1 MSKIGCI
8 VLSAALLV
16 SGCATAPNAIR
27 LTDGEGKEAKVVRS
41 MDIDPVMFS
50 GLPWTDDLRS
60 GRFVTLLASFPA
72 TSETWAEWDP
82 LRIRYQAHAVGS
94 DGREYPAYAVFAG
107 YIGCSPRYFV
117 FVEGLQK
124 PEADVKAVTFSTL
137 LDRAYDLRGREV
149 KFDAA
154 KFRKEASYRKEFV
167 QSEGTATDAVR
178 PVQGMR
184 RAFDGWNVY
193 DTKSGRIATPLDQTQ
208 VKYLSGINPQYS
220 YWEKV
225 IGTTRGVVTP
235 DYTTMVISYV
245 FELIEAGQV
254 KPQGFDY
261 NSTTNRMRQGYN
273 LAVLESLRQ
282 AGEKSCRIVEKEK
295 GVRHVVVEP

>member
-1 MSKIGCI
+1 MSKIGWI

-27 LTDGEGKEAKVVRS
+27 LTDGEGQKEKVVRS
-41 MDIDPVMFS
+41 MGIDPVMFS
-50 GLPWTDDLRS
+50 GLPWTDDLRA

-72 TSETWAEWDP
+72 TPEAWAEWDP
-82 LRIRYQAHAVGS
+82 LRIRYQAHAVGT

-107 YIGCSPRYFV
+107 YIGCTPRYFV

-124 PEADVKAVTFSTL
+124 PDAGVKVVTFSTL

-149 KFDAA
+149 KFDAT
-154 KFRKEASYRKEFV
+154 KFRKDASYRKEFV

-178 PVQGMR
+178 SVQGMR
-184 RAFDGWNVY
+184 RAFDGWSVY
-193 DTKSGRIATPLDQTQ
+193 DTKSGQIVTPLDGPQ
-208 VKYLSGINPQYS
+208 VKYLAGTNPQYS

-225 IGTTRGVVTP
+225 TGSARVSVSA
-235 DYTTMVISYV
+235 DYVSTAVGIV
-245 FELIEAGQV
+245 FDLVSAGSV
-254 KPQGFDY
+254 KAQGFDY
-261 NSTTNRMRQGYN
+261 GSVMSRSRQGYN

-282 AGEKSCRIVEKEK
+282 AGEKSCRAVEK
-295 GVRHVVVEP
+295 GARHVAVEP